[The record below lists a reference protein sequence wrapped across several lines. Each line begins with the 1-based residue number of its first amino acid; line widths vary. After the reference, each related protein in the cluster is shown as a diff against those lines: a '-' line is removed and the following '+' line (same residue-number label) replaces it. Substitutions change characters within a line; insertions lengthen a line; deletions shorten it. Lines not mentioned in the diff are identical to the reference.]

1 MSLVKEGCVHFAKH
15 LLSFIC
21 IFIVANPGCIAPH
34 TQLRI
39 LGVELDSPAYKAL
52 KEGDIKLFD
61 VITELNEER
70 VTMGVLFRQNT
81 RDKTRPEL
89 TLKRNRNTPSIKT
102 LLTKGITLMA

>member
-21 IFIVANPGCIAPH
+21 IFIVANPSCIAPH
-34 TQLRI
+34 AQLRI
-39 LGVELDSPAYKAL
+39 LGVELYSPAYKAL
-52 KEGDIKLFD
+52 KEGDIKFFD